1 MRGFVGSVCAV
12 ALAALLA
19 VGCSET
25 DGAAGGGGTAGDGG
39 SGGAAGEGG
48 SGGLAGA
55 GGAGGAAG
63 EGGSGGSAGAGGAG
77 GAAGEGGSGG
87 SAGEGGTGGAET
99 RVFCDGVMSGPDCT
113 LSVVTVPDLADVLC
127 ADTDGADI
135 CPMLG
140 ETYYGQ
146 DGNYSINVEDYTFVS
161 TGDQRLIEAV
171 SGLTWAT
178 TAYPADS
185 LSDAETACA
194 ALATA
199 NYGELSDWRVP
210 TLRELS
216 RIISKKQST
225 GTWPPEMERFSNS
238 VWWTSTEQKGEAG
251 QMMGMSGNW
260 PSTYSVSAIGGA
272 GTFEGSRY
280 TFCVSGPVMAGAW
293 LVNADDVTVTH
304 TTTGLTWH
312 RSASIDQAMNWDAA
326 LQYCEISTV
335 GDFTDWRL
343 PTLREYVSA
352 YDLRTGSGYMSGAFG
367 TESTVDM
374 LTGTP
379 NRIGAR
385 FTEPA
390 WVNEETGEIGQENV
404 SRLSGAARCVRGPS

>member
-1 MRGFVGSVCAV
+1 MRSFVGSVCAV

-63 EGGSGGSAGAGGAG
+63 EGGSGGSAG
-77 GAAGEGGSGG
+77 
-87 SAGEGGTGGAET
+87 EGGTGGAET

-113 LSVVTVPDLADVLC
+113 LSVVTVPDFADVVC
-127 ADTDGADI
+127 ADADGADI

-216 RIISKKQST
+216 RIISKKPST
-225 GTWPPEMERFSNS
+225 AGTWPPEMERFSNS

-260 PSTYSVSAIGGA
+260 PWTYSVPAIGGA
-272 GTFEGSRY
+272 GPFEGSRY

-326 LQYCEISTV
+326 LQYCETSTV

-352 YDLRTGSGYMSGAFG
+352 YDLGTGSGYMSGAFG
-367 TESTVDM
+367 PESTVDM
-374 LTGTP
+374 PTGTP
-379 NRIGAR
+379 NRIGAT